1 MPTAFGDFTL
11 DESTRQL
18 LKSGE
23 PVRLSPKA
31 FQLLSILTAES
42 PRAFSKADLQQRLW
56 PGTFVTEG
64 SLATLVTELRSVL
77 GDDAREPRF
86 IRTLYGFGYSFT
98 APVKDAAAPLPPPQQ
113 RRRVGHLTS
122 AAAFGAVA
130 VLLILATRST
140 TGSAPRVE
148 AQRMRSIAI
157 LPFDT
162 TGADRADQ
170 HLGLGLPDLVI
181 TRLTNVHDIVVR
193 PTSAIRE
200 FDGQKNDSE
209 AIGRKLKVDAVL
221 EGSVRTSPDRVRV
234 TVQLLNVRDN
244 RPIWAERFDEK
255 RADIFTIEDSMSGKL
270 VEALRVQL
278 TPDEKMLLG
287 KRQTSNPDAYQ
298 DYIQARYHL
307 EQTGSGHPYADDAVL
322 AIEFFQK
329 AVQKDPRFAA
339 AWAGMSR
346 AYFEARW
353 YGRLPQQERWI
364 DARNA
369 AERALT
375 LDSTLS
381 EAYTT
386 LSGLKAA
393 YDFDFD
399 GALQLGN
406 KALELNPR
414 DTYGLI
420 HYAYLLQA
428 LGRFDQA
435 IALSKRLIEVDP
447 VSANSQWRLA
457 NAYLT
462 SGQDDLA
469 AKQVQVVLG
478 MDPNYAEAHI
488 ALIRLA
494 IDRGDYD
501 AAIAEGRREAQNPQ
515 NVRALAFLG
524 YAYARAGRADEAK
537 KVLQKLD
544 QKSGRDAFK
553 AMIYAGLG
561 DADSMMPLLEKAVDD
576 RAYGLRLKT
585 EPIFLPYHSDPRFIA
600 LLHRVGFEG

>member
-1 MPTAFGDFTL
+1 MPIAFGDFTL

-42 PRAFSKADLQQRLW
+42 PRAISKADLQERLW

-64 SLATLVTELRSVL
+64 SLTTVVTELRSAL

-98 APVKDAAAPLPPPQQ
+98 APVNDAAAALPPPEQA
-113 RRRVGHLTS
+113 RRVGHLTS
-122 AAAFGAVA
+122 AAAFGAIA

-140 TGSAPRVE
+140 IGSAPRVE
-148 AQRMRSIAI
+148 SQRMRSIAI

-181 TRLTNVHDIVVR
+181 TRLTNVHEIVVR

-221 EGSVRTSPDRVRV
+221 EGSVRSSADRVRV
-234 TVQLLNVRDN
+234 TVQLLDVRDN
-244 RPIWAERFDEK
+244 KPIWAERFDEK

-270 VEALRVQL
+270 AEALRVQL

-287 KRQTSNPDAYQ
+287 RRQTSNPDAYQ
-298 DYIQARYHL
+298 DYVQARYHL
-307 EQTGSGHPYADDAVL
+307 NQVGSGNPHGSDESVRAV
-322 AIEFFQK
+322 EFFEK
-329 AVQKDPRFAA
+329 AVHKDPRFAA
-339 AWAGMSR
+339 AWAGMSH
-346 AYFEARW
+346 AYFDASW
-353 YGRLPQQERWI
+353 YGPLHHQQTDTE
-364 DARNA
+364 ARNA
-369 AERALT
+369 AERALV
-375 LDSTLS
+375 LDPTLS

-386 LSGLKAA
+386 LSSLKAA
-393 YDFDFD
+393 VDLDFD

-435 IALSKRLIEVDP
+435 IALSKRLVEVDP

-501 AAIAEGRREAQNPQ
+501 AAIAEGRKDAQDPK

-524 YAYARAGRADEAK
+524 YAYARAGRTEEAR
-537 KVLQKLD
+537 KVLQTLD
-544 QKSGRDAFK
+544 RDAYK

-561 DADSMMPLLEKAVDD
+561 DADAMMPLLEKAVDD
-576 RAYGLRLKT
+576 RTYGLRLKT

-600 LLHRVGFEG
+600 LLRRAGFKG